1 MNITF
6 KRHILM
12 VVLAFVL
19 AFAPLLT
26 VSIAGVPAQETTED
40 TAASP
45 EADAKPKQRE
55 SVAKPPAPDVAARA
69 WALVDLR
76 SGEYL
81 AGENASKELPMAST
95 TKIMVALVALERA
108 DLDEKIIVSEK
119 AASYARPIYSNVGLL
134 AGDELSLRDL
144 LKATLISSGDDAVYA
159 LAEHLGGGNAGQF
172 IEEMNQ
178 EAKKMGLKDTHFEN
192 PSGLDARGHHSSA
205 RDLATMTR
213 IAMKYPLF
221 REMVGTSYAAI
232 YTQDREIPLTNTNDL
247 LATYAPTTGVK
258 TGTTP
263 AAGASLV
270 ASAAAGNES
279 YVAVFLDSQEDR
291 FVAAVRTLEHGFTT
305 YDREDLVKGGERYAN
320 ADVPYRRGEKV
331 PLVAKEDVEGLVYDG
346 SDVERETKIMKEL
359 PDSARRGAKLGEIVV
374 RVDGERVGEAALV
387 ARKGYEEASVWQR
400 LWYTV
405 GGIFE

>member
-1 MNITF
+1 
-6 KRHILM
+6 M

-45 EADAKPKQRE
+45 EADAKPEQRE

-95 TKIMVALVALERA
+95 TKIMVALMALERA
-108 DLDEKIIVSEK
+108 DLDEKAVVSEK
-119 AASYARPIYSNVGLL
+119 AASFAKPIYSNVGLL

-159 LAEHLGGGNAGQF
+159 LAEHLGGGNAGRF

-178 EAKKMGLKDTHFEN
+178 EAKRMGLKETRFEN

-205 RDLATMTR
+205 RDLAKMTR

-305 YDREDLVKGGERYAN
+305 YDREYLVKGGKRYAN

-331 PLVAKEDVEGLVYDG
+331 PLVAREDVEGLVYDG
-346 SDVERETKIMKEL
+346 SDVEREPKVMKEL
-359 PDSARRGAKLGEIVV
+359 PDSARRGTKLGEVVV

>member
-1 MNITF
+1 M
-6 KRHILM
+6 
-12 VVLAFVL
+12 FVL
-19 AFAPLLT
+19 ATALALAPLLA
-26 VSIAGVPAQETTED
+26 VSVAGTPAQEETTED
-40 TAASP
+40 TTTSP
-45 EADAKPKQRE
+45 EAVAKPEQRE
-55 SVAKPPAPDVAARA
+55 SVTKPPAPDVAARS

-81 AGENASKELPMAST
+81 AGESASKKLPMAST
-95 TKIMVALVALERA
+95 TKIMVALVTLERA
-108 DLDEKIIVSEK
+108 DLDEKTVVSEK
-119 AASYARPIYSNVGLL
+119 AASFAKPIYSNVGLL
-134 AGDELSLRDL
+134 PGDELSVRDL

-159 LAEHLGGGNAGQF
+159 LAEHLGGGDAERF

-178 EAKKMGLKDTHFEN
+178 EAKKMGLKETRFEN

-205 RDLATMTR
+205 RDLAKMTR

-221 REMVGTSYAAI
+221 REIVGTSYATI
-232 YTQDREIPLTNTNDL
+232 QTQDREIALTNTNDL

-291 FVAAVRTLEHGFTT
+291 FAAAVRTLEHGFTT

-320 ADVPYRRGEKV
+320 ADVPYRRGERIS
-331 PLVAKEDVEGLVYDG
+331 LVAKKDIEGLVYDG

-359 PDSARRGAKLGEIVV
+359 PDSARRGTKLGEIVV

-405 GGIFE
+405 EGIFE

>member
-1 MNITF
+1 MF
-6 KRHILM
+6 A
-12 VVLAFVL
+12 LAL
-19 AFAPLLT
+19 ALALALLT
-26 VSIAGVPAQETTED
+26 ARVASTPAQETTED
-40 TAASP
+40 TTASP
-45 EADAKPKQRE
+45 EA
-55 SVAKPPAPDVAARA
+55 VAKPEQREPAPPDVAARS

-81 AGENASKELPMAST
+81 AGESASKELPMAST
-95 TKIMVALVALERA
+95 TKIMVALVALEEA
-108 DLDEKIIVSEK
+108 DLDEKAVVSEK
-119 AASYARPIYSNVGLL
+119 AASFAKPIYSNVGLL
-134 AGDELSLRDL
+134 AGDELSVRDL

-159 LAEHLGGGNAGQF
+159 LAEHLGGGSAKRF
-172 IEEMNQ
+172 IEEMNR
-178 EAKKMGLKDTHFEN
+178 EAKRMGLKETHFEN

-213 IAMKYPLF
+213 TAMEYPLF

-247 LATYAPTTGVK
+247 LATYPPTTGVK

-291 FVAAVRTLEHGFTT
+291 FAAAVRTLEHGFAT
-305 YDREDLVKGGERYAN
+305 YDREALVKREERYAK
-320 ADVPYRRGEKV
+320 ADVPYRRGEKIS
-331 PLVAKEDVEGLVYDG
+331 LVAEEDVEGLVYDG
-346 SDVERETKIMKEL
+346 SDVEREPKVMKEL
-359 PDSARRGAKLGEIVV
+359 PDSARRGTKLGEIVV

-400 LWYTV
+400 VWYTV

>member
-1 MNITF
+1 MS
-6 KRHILM
+6 KSLVLM
-12 VVLAFVL
+12 FVL
-19 AFAPLLT
+19 AFALALAPLLT
-26 VSIAGVPAQETTED
+26 ASVTGTPAQETTDE
-40 TAASP
+40 TTASP
-45 EADAKPKQRE
+45 EAVAEPEQGE
-55 SVAKPPAPDVAARA
+55 TVAKPPAPDVAARS

-81 AGENASKELPMAST
+81 AGESASKKLPMAST
-95 TKIMVALVALERA
+95 TKIMVALVALEEA
-108 DLDEKIIVSEK
+108 DLDEKVVVSEK
-119 AASYARPIYSNVGLL
+119 AASFARPIYSNVGLL
-134 AGDELSLRDL
+134 AGDELSVRDL

-159 LAEHLGGGNAGQF
+159 LAEHLGGGDAQRF
-172 IEEMNQ
+172 IEEMNR
-178 EAKKMGLKDTHFEN
+178 EAKEMGLKETHFEN

-213 IAMKYPLF
+213 SAMKYPLF

-247 LATYAPTTGVK
+247 LATYPPTTGVK

-263 AAGASLV
+263 AAGSSLV
-270 ASAAAGNES
+270 ASAAAGNEA

-291 FVAAVRTLEHGFTT
+291 FAAAVRTLEHGFTT
-305 YDREDLVKGGERYAN
+305 YDREALVKGGDRYAK

-331 PLVAKEDVEGLVYDG
+331 PLVAKEDIEGLVYDG
-346 SDVERETKIMKEL
+346 SDVEREPKVMREL
-359 PDSARRGAKLGEIVV
+359 PDSARRGTKLGEIEV

-387 ARKGYEEASVWQR
+387 ARKGYEEASIWQR

-405 GGIFE
+405 EGIFE